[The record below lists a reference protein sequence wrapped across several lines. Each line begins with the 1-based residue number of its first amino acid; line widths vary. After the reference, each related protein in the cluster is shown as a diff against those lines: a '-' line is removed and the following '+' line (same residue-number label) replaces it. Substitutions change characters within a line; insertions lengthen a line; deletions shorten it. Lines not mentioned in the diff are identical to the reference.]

1 MEKNPGM
8 RASSMAV
15 AFLLE
20 NLNGDWTL
28 SGAPHLSQNI
38 SPGLVSEP
46 QRGHVPCADDES
58 SLKTYAFD
66 LRQPHT
72 WQKSESSGICD
83 PHSGQTYLIW
93 LLRPCS

>member
-1 MEKNPGM
+1 
-8 RASSMAV
+8 MAV

-20 NLNGDWTL
+20 NLKGDWTL

-46 QRGHVPCADDES
+46 QRGHVPCPDDMS
-58 SLKTYAFD
+58 SSKAYAFD

>member
-1 MEKNPGM
+1 
-8 RASSMAV
+8 MAV

-20 NLNGDWTL
+20 NLKGDWTL
-28 SGAPHLSQNI
+28 SGAPHFSQNI
-38 SPGLVSEP
+38 SPGLTSDP
-46 QRGHVPCADDES
+46 QRGHTPSLEKS
-58 SLKTYAFD
+58 SLKAYAFD